1 MPTNKELAE
10 KIEKLEE
17 EVNSLNERLRL
28 HAAQVHPGD
37 KDAVDVTKDGTTIT
51 EISKRLKILE
61 VSHPQLYKR

>member
-1 MPTNKELAE
+1 MPTNRELAE

-28 HAAQVHPGD
+28 HTAQVHPGD
-37 KDAVDVTKDGTTIT
+37 VGALDVTKDSTTIT